1 MNLAELS
8 SNQLLAL
15 FYILSNVITLLVCLL
30 LLYKT
35 REMKQ
40 TSTVFFKRL
49 LVCLVLYYSG
59 EILWA
64 HAYFGIMPKADI
76 HLKIARIFNY
86 SVVGLLS
93 YCWLMYVEVIIN
105 PKGLTRKNKILYSIP
120 TTISIL
126 LSIFLCSFFSPEPRT
141 IENYLMVFGIIAIPF
156 AYVLIGGARILYYRF
171 KSDKTQKSRY
181 TLLAIWPFAILA
193 ASVAQV
199 LIAGLPVFC
208 YASTFTTIALCLHS
222 QEQLIFTDG
231 LTGIYNR
238 KMINNYAESF
248 SNKEEHYVMMVD
260 VNKFKE
266 INDSYG
272 HLEGDKALIYVAS
285 VIRRISEEKHFF
297 FGRYGGDEFIIIT
310 NDANEDDVKEF
321 IKKVNDSLDEADE
334 KLGFPISASIGY
346 HKINNSLTLHE
357 ALAKADKLLYEEKEI
372 AHTK

>member
-1 MNLAELS
+1 MNLADLS
-8 SNQLLAL
+8 SNHLLAI
-15 FYILSNVITLLVCLL
+15 FYILSNLITFVVCLI

-49 LVCLVLYYSG
+49 LISLVLYYLG
-59 EILWA
+59 EIFWA
-64 HAYFGIMPKADI
+64 HAYFGIMTNPGI
-76 HLKIARIFNY
+76 SLRIVRAFNY
-86 SVVGLLS
+86 SIVGLIS
-93 YCWLMYVEVIIN
+93 YNWLMYIEVIIN
-105 PKGLTRKNKILYSIP
+105 PNKLTKKKKIYYFIP
-120 TTISIL
+120 TIISIL
-126 LSIFLCSFFSPEPRT
+126 TSIFVCAFFTPEPRT
-141 IENYLMVFGIIAIPF
+141 LENYLMVFGIIAIPF
-156 AYVLIGGARILYYRF
+156 AYVAIGGAKIIHTRF

-181 TLLAIWPFAILA
+181 TLLAIWPFVILA

-208 YASTFTTIALCLHS
+208 YVSTFTTIALCLHS

-297 FGRYGGDEFIIIT
+297 FGRYGGDEFIIISK
-310 NDANEDDVKEF
+310 DANEDDVKDF
-321 IKKVNDSLDEADE
+321 IEKVNESLDEAEE

-346 HKINNSLTLHE
+346 HKISNSLTLHE
-357 ALAKADKLLYEEKEI
+357 ALAKADKLLYEEKDI
-372 AHTK
+372 AHSS

>member
-64 HAYFGIMPKADI
+64 HAYFGIMPKPDV
-76 HLKIARIFNY
+76 HLKISRIFNY

-93 YCWLMYVEVIIN
+93 YSWLMYVEIIIN
-105 PKGLTRKNKILYSIP
+105 PKSLTKKKRLYYFIP
-120 TTISIL
+120 TIISIL
-126 LSIFLCSFFSPEPRT
+126 VSIFICAFFNPEPRT
-141 IENYLMVFGIIAIPF
+141 LQNYLMIFGIIAIPF
-156 AYVLIGGARILYYRF
+156 AYVAIGGARILYYRF
-171 KSDKTQKSRY
+171 KSDATQKSRY
-181 TLLAIWPFAILA
+181 TLLAIWPIMILA
-193 ASVAQV
+193 ASVTQV
-199 LIAGLPVFC
+199 FITALPVFC
-208 YASTFTTIALCLHS
+208 YVSTFTTIALCLHS

-238 KMINNYAESF
+238 KMINNFVDSF
-248 SNKEEHYVMMVD
+248 NNKEEHYVMMVD
-260 VNKFKE
+260 INKFKE

-272 HLEGDKALIYVAS
+272 HLEGDKALIFVAS
-285 VIRRISEEKHFF
+285 VIRHLSEEKHFF

-310 NDANEDDVKEF
+310 KDANEDDVKDF
-321 IKKVNDSLDEADE
+321 VTKVNESLEEAEE

-346 HKINNSLTLHE
+346 HKISNSLTLHE

-372 AHTK
+372 AHRY